1 MPGSSKRTT
10 ASSPSLTI
18 SAAGVKSPAT
28 GRYQS
33 VVAAGPKK
41 SRSQRSQGSTSH
53 TGRDHNAR
61 LFMVIPSCFVVS

>member
-1 MPGSSKRTT
+1 M
-10 ASSPSLTI
+10 
-18 SAAGVKSPAT
+18 KSPAT